1 MLKQFTNITAVL
13 VICGSMLAG
22 CMSAPVKK
30 GNDHADN
37 KAADMPLVTS
47 DFKVS
52 ASLKQRYVIALEYMQ
67 SEDYRQAIKSMQ
79 KIAEEEPRISGPWIN
94 IAIAHRMLGEEKE
107 AESAINKALELNPD
121 NPFALNQAGIIK
133 REVGDFSASEQ
144 MYKRALAEYPN
155 YSNAHLN
162 LAILCDLY
170 LQKIVC
176 AKSHY
181 QAYQEL
187 SKESDKSVVAWMNDL
202 DRRSANSK

>member
-1 MLKQFTNITAVL
+1 
-13 VICGSMLAG
+13 
-22 CMSAPVKK
+22 MSSWSV
-30 GNDHADN
+30 
-37 KAADMPLVTS
+37 
-47 DFKVS
+47 
-52 ASLKQRYVIALEYMQ
+52 
-67 SEDYRQAIKSMQ
+67 
-79 KIAEEEPRISGPWIN
+79 SGPWIN
-94 IAIAHRMLGEEKE
+94 IAIAHRMLGEAKQAE
-107 AESAINKALELNPD
+107 AAIQKALERNPD
-121 NPFALNQAGIIK
+121 NPFALNQAGIIM
-133 REVGDFSASEQ
+133 REVGNFPASEQ

-202 DRRSANSK
+202 DRRSSNTK